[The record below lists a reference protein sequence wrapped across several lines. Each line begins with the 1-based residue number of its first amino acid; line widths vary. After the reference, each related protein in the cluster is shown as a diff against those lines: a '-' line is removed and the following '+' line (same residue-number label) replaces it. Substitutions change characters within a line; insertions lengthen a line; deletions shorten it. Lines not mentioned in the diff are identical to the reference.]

1 MDKFRIT
8 ATKPNNNVQI
18 PDPEA
23 IEAIELPLLLEAMAQ
38 RYGYDFRDYAV
49 ASLKRRLRRAM
60 DEEGLRTL
68 SAFQDRVLHDPKC
81 VARFLDIVSVDVSA
95 LFRDPAFY
103 KVFREKVVP
112 GLRSLPLIRI
122 WHAGCAGGEEVHS
135 MVILLH
141 EEGLLARTRFYATD
155 INERV
160 LEQSR
165 AAIYPIG
172 RMREY
177 TANYQ
182 KAGGKEQ
189 FSDYYTAKHESATLR
204 DLGRGNIVWAVHNL
218 VTDGSFNEFHV
229 VLCRNVMI
237 YFNRQLQDRV
247 HRLIYDSLALG
258 GVLGL
263 GSAESLYA
271 TPCEDRYEAVGRAE
285 KLYRKVR

>member
-1 MDKFRIT
+1 MLV
-8 ATKPNNNVQI
+8 N
-18 PDPEA
+18 
-23 IEAIELPLLLEAMAQ
+23 
-38 RYGYDFRDYAV
+38 
-49 ASLKRRLRRAM
+49 
-60 DEEGLRTL
+60 RTL
-68 SAFQDRVLHDPKC
+68 L
-81 VARFLDIVSVDVSA
+81 
-95 LFRDPAFY
+95 
-103 KVFREKVVP
+103 
-112 GLRSLPLIRI
+112 
-122 WHAGCAGGEEVHS
+122 
-135 MVILLH
+135 
-141 EEGLLARTRFYATD
+141 ATD

-160 LEQSR
+160 LEQSK
-165 AAIYPIG
+165 AAIYPIS

-237 YFNRQLQDRV
+237 YFNRQLQARV

-258 GVLGL
+258 GVLWL
-263 GSAESLYA
+263 GSAESLHA
-271 TPCEDRYEAVGRAE
+271 TPCEDRYEAVGLAE

>member
-1 MDKFRIT
+1 MI
-8 ATKPNNNVQI
+8 APKPNNNVQI

-60 DEEGLRTL
+60 AEEGLSTL

-81 VARFLDIVSVDVSA
+81 MARFLDIVSVDVSA

-103 KVFREKVVP
+103 KVLREKVVP

-122 WHAGCAGGEEVHS
+122 WHAGCAGGEEVYS
-135 MVILLH
+135 MAILLH
-141 EEGLLARTRFYATD
+141 EEGLLARTQFYATD

-160 LEQSR
+160 LEQGR
-165 AAIYPIG
+165 AAIYPIN

-182 KAGGKEQ
+182 KAGGKEP
-189 FSDYYTAKHESATLR
+189 FSDYYTAKHESAILH

-237 YFNRQLQDRV
+237 YFNRQLQARV

-263 GSAESLYA
+263 GSAESLRA
-271 TPCEDRYEAVGRAE
+271 TPCEDCYEAVGQAE

>member
-1 MDKFRIT
+1 MI
-8 ATKPNNNVQI
+8 AKPNNNVQI
-18 PDPEA
+18 HDPEA
-23 IEAIELPLLLEAMAQ
+23 IELSRLLEALAQ
-38 RYGYDFRDYAV
+38 RYGYDFRDYTV
-49 ASLKRRLRRAM
+49 GSLKRRLRSAM

-68 SAFQDRVLHDPKC
+68 SAFSDRVLHDPKC
-81 VARFLDIVSVDVSA
+81 MARFLDILSVDVSA

-103 KVFREKVVP
+103 KVFREKALP

-160 LEQSR
+160 LEQGR
-165 AAIYPIG
+165 AAIYPIS

-189 FSDYYTAKHESATLR
+189 FSDYYTAKHGSAILR

-218 VTDGSFNEFHV
+218 VTDASFNEFHV

-237 YFNRQLQDRV
+237 YFNRQLQARV

-258 GVLGL
+258 GFLGL

-271 TPCEDRYEAVGRAE
+271 TPYKDRYEMVDLAE

>member
-1 MDKFRIT
+1 MAVQVGVAII
-8 ATKPNNNVQI
+8 AKPNNNVQL
-18 PDPEA
+18 PDAEA
-23 IEAIELPLLLEAMAQ
+23 IEAIELPLLLEAMVQ

-81 VARFLDIVSVDVSA
+81 MARFLNIVSVDVSSM
-95 LFRDPAFY
+95 FRDPAFY

-122 WHAGCAGGEEVHS
+122 WHAGCAGGEEVYS

-155 INERV
+155 INEQG
-160 LEQSR
+160 LERSR
-165 AAIYPIG
+165 AAIYPIS

-218 VTDGSFNEFHV
+218 VTDASF
-229 VLCRNVMI
+229 I
-237 YFNRQLQDRV
+237 
-247 HRLIYDSLALG
+247 LG
-258 GVLGL
+258 GCTRSGVLNWRRRFG
-263 GSAESLYA
+263 GKQA
-271 TPCEDRYEAVGRAE
+271 C
-285 KLYRKVR
+285 RKGGFPYFPHTLRTK

>member
-81 VARFLDIVSVDVSA
+81 MARFLDIVSVDVSA
-95 LFRDPAFY
+95 MFRDPAFY

-218 VTDGSFNEFHV
+218 ATDGSFNEFHV

-237 YFNRQLQDRV
+237 YFNRQLQARV

-258 GVLGL
+258 GVLWL
-263 GSAESLYA
+263 GSAESLHA

>member
-1 MDKFRIT
+1 MYRSL
-8 ATKPNNNVQI
+8 
-18 PDPEA
+18 DPEA
-23 IEAIELPLLLEAMAQ
+23 IEAIELQLLLEAMVQ

-49 ASLKRRLRRAM
+49 ASLKRRLRAAM
-60 DEEGLRTL
+60 GKEGLHTL

-81 VARFLDIVSVDVSA
+81 MARFLDIVSVDVSA
-95 LFRDPAFY
+95 MFRDPAFY

-122 WHAGCAGGEEVHS
+122 WHAGCARGEEVYS
-135 MVILLH
+135 MAILLQ
-141 EEGLLARTRFYATD
+141 EEGLLARTRCYATD

-160 LEQSR
+160 LER
-165 AAIYPIG
+165 GKAAIYPVSC
-172 RMREY
+172 MREY
-177 TANYQ
+177 TVNYQ

-189 FSDYYTAKHESATLR
+189 FSDYYTAMHESATLR
-204 DLGRGNIVWAVHNL
+204 GFGRGNIVWAVHNL
-218 VTDGSFNEFHV
+218 ATDGSFNEFDV

-237 YFNRQLQDRV
+237 YFNRQLQARV

-258 GVLGL
+258 GVLWL
-263 GSAESLYA
+263 GSAESLHA

>member
-1 MDKFRIT
+1 MI

-18 PDPEA
+18 PDPKTIEA

-38 RYGYDFRDYAV
+38 RYGYDFRDYAM

-60 DEEGLRTL
+60 HEERLHTL
-68 SAFQDRVLHDPKC
+68 SAFQERVLHDPQC
-81 VARFLDIVSVDVSA
+81 MARFLDIVSVDVSA

-103 KVFREKVVP
+103 QVLREKVLP

-122 WHAGCAGGEEVHS
+122 WHAGCAGGEEVYS

-160 LEQSR
+160 LEQGR
-165 AAIYPIG
+165 AAIYPIS

-189 FSDYYTAKHESATLR
+189 FSDYYTAKHDSVVLR
-204 DLGRGNIVWAVHNL
+204 DFGRGNIVWAMHNL
-218 VTDGSFNEFHV
+218 VTDASFNEFHV

-237 YFNRQLQDRV
+237 YFNRQLQARV

-258 GVLGL
+258 GVLGM
-263 GSAESLYA
+263 GSAESLHT
-271 TPCEDRYEAVGRAE
+271 TPCEDRYETVGRAE